1 MSAIAMIKYIL
12 TIMIY
17 LLVAQPALQAQSAQD
32 TAEHKAQIE
41 LGRRLFYDAD
51 LSINGTMSCATCH
64 EQRRSFADG
73 NQAHP
78 GALDDPG
85 KRNVPGLANIGQFK
99 NLTWAHNHLSG
110 LAEQSLMPIRGT
122 NPVEMGMNGHEDEIR
137 KRLGQNGCY
146 QKLFLLAF
154 PKEKGSIHFGTV
166 SRALESFQKTFIS
179 NQSLYDQTVKK
190 GTSLP
195 TKNAQRGKKLFFG
208 AAKCNTCHTAP
219 LFSDDDFHQ
228 VQPREQNTEQ
238 KTTDYGLS
246 DVTGNPK
253 DKNIF
258 RTPSLRN
265 AALTSPYWHDGS
277 AKTLAEAIQKHDL
290 KINQTLSHQEIA
302 ELVAFIDTLSDLTF
316 VNNPEYAKPSK
327 KCPY

>member
-1 MSAIAMIKYIL
+1 MIKNIF
-12 TIMIY
+12 IVVIY
-17 LLVAQPALQAQSAQD
+17 LLASQPALQAQSAQ
-32 TAEHKAQIE
+32 ESIEQKAKIE

-85 KRNVPGLANIGQFK
+85 KRNVPGLSNIGQFK
-99 NLTWAHNHLSG
+99 NLTWAHNRLSN
-110 LAEQSLMPIRGT
+110 LAEQSLMPMRGT
-122 NPVEMGMNGHEDEIR
+122 DPVEMGMNGHEDEIR

-154 PKEKGSIHFGTV
+154 PQEKGSIHIGTV
-166 SRALESFQKTFIS
+166 SRALESFQKTFVS
-179 NQSLYDQTVKK
+179 NDSLYDQMIKQRK
-190 GTSLP
+190 PLP
-195 TKNAQRGKKLFFG
+195 NQKAQRGKKLFFG
-208 AAKCNTCHTAP
+208 AAQCNTCHRAP
-219 LFSDDDFHQ
+219 LFSDDDFHH
-228 VQPREQNTEQ
+228 VQSRNQNTERP
-238 KTTDYGLS
+238 TTDYGLS

-253 DKNIF
+253 DKNFF

-277 AKTLAEAIQKHDL
+277 AKTLAEAIRKHDV
-290 KINQTLSHQEIA
+290 KINQTLNDREILNSAGTISH
-302 ELVAFIDTLSDLTF
+302 TLSSR
-316 VNNPEYAKPSK
+316 SK
-327 KCPY
+327 S